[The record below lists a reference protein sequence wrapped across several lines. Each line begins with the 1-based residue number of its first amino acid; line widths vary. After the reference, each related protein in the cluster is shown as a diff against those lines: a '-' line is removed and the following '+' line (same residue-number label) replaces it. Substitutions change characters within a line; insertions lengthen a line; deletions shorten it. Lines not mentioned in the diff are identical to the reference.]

1 MGSGRSGLYNGA
13 SIPVTKPEGVL
24 CIKVRFNKK
33 KTEGYLLN
41 QDHPTGGSKA
51 KFMREVL
58 GYTKSDSKLFH
69 KNGVSAI
76 QNKTPT
82 NKEITPHGL
91 KYTFHV
97 KLIGKNEKYGSAN
110 VVVVVQRD
118 NRRKT
123 YKIVTVI
130 PAKKESSK

>member
-51 KFMREVL
+51 KFMR
-58 GYTKSDSKLFH
+58 
-69 KNGVSAI
+69 
-76 QNKTPT
+76 
-82 NKEITPHGL
+82 
-91 KYTFHV
+91 
-97 KLIGKNEKYGSAN
+97 
-110 VVVVVQRD
+110 
-118 NRRKT
+118 
-123 YKIVTVI
+123 
-130 PAKKESSK
+130 

>member
-58 GYTKSDSKLFH
+58 GTKNMVQLMSLSLCR
-69 KNGVSAI
+69 G
-76 QNKTPT
+76 
-82 NKEITPHGL
+82 ITDGRPI
-91 KYTFHV
+91 K
-97 KLIGKNEKYGSAN
+97 S
-110 VVVVVQRD
+110 
-118 NRRKT
+118 
-123 YKIVTVI
+123 
-130 PAKKESSK
+130 